1 VVADLGDGLEPAR
14 VVDREEF
21 GEVGWFDIEARG
33 VERVGGGE
41 VPDRGFVGGG
51 GAVEA
56 FEDPFEDTAVFA
68 AARFAL
74 MTLLNAQHVICQQPV
89 MRRWTARKLTTILL
103 YVVSQRDVM
112 FFTS

>member
-1 VVADLGDGLEPAR
+1 MVADLGDGLEPAR

-41 VPDRGFVGGG
+41 VADRGFVGGG

-56 FEDPFEDTAVFA
+56 VEGPLEDTTIFAVSG
-68 AARFAL
+68 
-74 MTLLNAQHVICQQPV
+74 Q
-89 MRRWTARKLTTILL
+89 RK
-103 YVVSQRDVM
+103 
-112 FFTS
+112 

>member
-1 VVADLGDGLEPAR
+1 MVTDFGDGLEPAR

-21 GEVGWFDIEARG
+21 GQVGWSDIKARG
-33 VERVGGGE
+33 LGRVGGGE

-68 AARFAL
+68 VARPHEVAL
-74 MTLLNAQHVICQQPV
+74 FVTTEPVLDDSLLKECQ
-89 MRRWTARKLTTILL
+89 
-103 YVVSQRDVM
+103 
-112 FFTS
+112 FFTNHAQ